1 MVIRKILA
9 AMSALSAASFVNAE
23 IYEWRDYDGDGNP
36 NSWLSDSVVTS
47 GVDLSDQWLVG
58 AKMRGHGVLEG
69 LDLSYAKL
77 NGSVWGRQYLGDM
90 HSWGGITSFEWS
102 DATFTRFI
110 GANMM
115 GGEYNN
121 NNFAHANFERAMLRF
136 VEMNNSN
143 FYKAN
148 LSRMEGVRWADD
160 GSRAQFSGSNFTL
173 AHFDYSDFGD
183 SRFDG
188 ATFNGADF
196 LSANFSNALFV
207 DADLSGSINWE
218 TANWTGAMYNDYTI
232 FAAGMDPNALGMV
245 HVPAPSVLALLG
257 VTGLCG
263 SRRRRE

>member
-1 MVIRKILA
+1 MVIRKFLA
-9 AMSALSAASFVNAE
+9 AISALSTASFVNAE
-23 IYEWRDYDGDGNP
+23 IYEWRDYDGDGNEH
-36 NSWLSDSVVTS
+36 SWLSDSVVTS

-58 AKMRGHGVLEG
+58 AEMRGYGSLEG

-77 NGSVWGRQYLGDM
+77 NGSVWSIVGSTETGP
-90 HSWGGITSFEWS
+90 ITTSFEWS
-102 DATFTRFI
+102 DATYTRFI
-110 GANMM
+110 RAHMRN
-115 GGEYNN
+115 GEYNN
-121 NNFAHANFERAMLRF
+121 NNFAHANFDRAMLRS
-136 VEMNNSN
+136 VDMKNSN
-143 FYKAN
+143 FYLAN
-148 LSRMEGVRWADD
+148 LTNIYGEGIRDANSSW
-160 GSRAQFSGSNFTL
+160 FSGSNFTL
-173 AHFDYSDFGD
+173 AHFDYSEFEG

-218 TANWTGAMYNDYTI
+218 TANWTGAKYNDYTI